1 MLEILMGN
9 KMNRT
14 EAIKFL
20 HKQIKEADSKK
31 LQNLICSCFAP
42 LCSADCPL
50 KNKISTECKTVE
62 CSESAEIIEK

>member
-1 MLEILMGN
+1 MGN

-50 KNKISTECKTVE
+50 KNKISTECKIVE
-62 CSESAEIIEK
+62 CSESAEKIENN

>member
-1 MLEILMGN
+1 
-9 KMNRT
+9 MNRT

-62 CSESAEIIEK
+62 GLESTEKIENN